1 MADDTLATLGQKV
14 TDVFVNAFASGNPN
28 ISLVFLPFALP
39 TPDDIVQDGVVNPT
53 RLASFLL
60 PNFDAPYLMS
70 PTQYSVNGKDLYYGS
85 ASQIYSL
92 AVTAAQPTAA
102 AGSDAWKRLDAEIAM
117 AKSVLSPPGV
127 SPELACVPD
136 DWPLDNTSYWS
147 VFDSTQVQSAPTT
160 PAGGTSTGGRP
171 PIAPLALNPSLWT
184 IKPAQ
189 AQQAPLPSLAYLHEV
204 SPAMAT
210 PLLTRTSALTT
221 TPEATINPILM
232 KATVAESVSP
242 SPRLLMSPA
251 LAAEAV
257 EASGQGPV
265 ARDWVIRHPF
275 PFPVSPPPP
284 PPPPSPPPTSS
295 MSVTFDY
302 MSATIGFTSAGI
314 SIWDG
319 VFLADP
325 NWCVPGMPRGGLLP
339 APNVAVPEGQAP
351 LVYGLPTAIV
361 VVKNLNIS
369 VQWSGQDQEAL
380 SGNGFI
386 GPFSLAGGLPPT
398 DSNGTW
404 TYSRPGMQIIALLCS
419 HLPVLPPADA
429 PDVVQALPPA
439 PATSTPPTSSSNGTA
454 SSPDGGAGDT
464 DGSGST
470 GNDSGTG
477 DSAAS

>member
-127 SPELACVPD
+127 SPELTCVPD

-147 VFDSTQVQSAPTT
+147 VFDSTQVQSAPTP
-160 PAGGTSTGGRP
+160 PADGTSTGGRLP
-171 PIAPLALNPSLWT
+171 VAPLALNPTLWT
-184 IKPAQ
+184 IKPAE

-210 PLLTRTSALTT
+210 PLLTRSSATPA
-221 TPEATINPILM
+221 TPEATINPAMM
-232 KATVAESVSP
+232 KVAVAESVSP
-242 SPRLLMSPA
+242 RPLLSINPA
-251 LAAEAV
+251 LAAAATQV
-257 EASGQGPV
+257 SGPAPV
-265 ARDWVIRHPF
+265 ARDWVIRRPI
-275 PFPVSPPPP
+275 PFPVTPQTPPPTPPPP
-284 PPPPSPPPTSS
+284 PPPPPPPTSS

-339 APNVAVPEGQAP
+339 APNIAVPEGQAP
-351 LVYGLPTAIV
+351 LVYGLPTSIV

-369 VQWSGQDQEAL
+369 VQWSGQDQQAL

-404 TYSRPGMQIIALLCS
+404 TYSRPGMQVIALLCS

-429 PDVVQALPPA
+429 PDVVQAPPPA
-439 PATSTPPTSSSNGTA
+439 PDPNTA
-454 SSPDGGAGDT
+454 DT
-464 DGSGST
+464 T
-470 GNDSGTG
+470 ESGTG
-477 DSAAS
+477 DSATS

>member
-102 AGSDAWKRLDAEIAM
+102 AGSDAGKRLDAEIAM

-160 PAGGTSTGGRP
+160 PAAGTSTGGHP
-171 PIAPLALNPSLWT
+171 PIAQLALNPSLWT
-184 IKPAQ
+184 IKPAE
-189 AQQAPLPSLAYLHEV
+189 AQQAPPPSLAYLHEL
-204 SPAMAT
+204 SPAMTAT
-210 PLLTRTSALTT
+210 PLTRTATAT
-221 TPEATINPILM
+221 ATPKATINPAM
-232 KATVAESVSP
+232 TKVAVAESVSP
-242 SPRLLMSPA
+242 RSLLSVNPA
-251 LAAEAV
+251 LAAAATEV
-257 EASGQGPV
+257 SEQGPV
-265 ARDWVIRHPF
+265 ARDWVIRRPL
-275 PFPVSPPPP
+275 PFPVPPPTSPP
-284 PPPPSPPPTSS
+284 PPPTSS

-339 APNVAVPEGQAP
+339 APNIAVPEGQAP

-369 VQWSGQDQEAL
+369 VQWSGRDQEAL

-429 PDVVQALPPA
+429 PDVAQAPPPA
-439 PATSTPPTSSSNGTA
+439 PATSTAPTPSSNGTA
-454 SSPDGGAGDT
+454 SSADSGAGVT

-470 GNDSGTG
+470 GTDSGTG